1 MEVEFRTHRLRSCYE
16 DSSTGVR
23 EWGDKVAR
31 RYIERVNILKA
42 AKGAD
47 DLHRGAALRF
57 HPLKAGRHGQH
68 SIALVDRWRMVVTFR
83 GDALTIVRIEEVSAH
98 YGD

>member
-1 MEVEFRTHRLRSCYE
+1 MLVTFRTARLERCYT
-16 DSSTGVR
+16 SSKVGQR

-42 AKGAD
+42 S
-47 DLHRGAALRF
+47 RSAAELSKVPSLRF
-57 HPLKAGRHGQH
+57 HAMKGTKRGHH
-68 SIALVDRWRMVVTFR
+68 SITLVDRWRMEISFQD
-83 GDALTIVRIEEVSAH
+83 DALTIVRIEEVSAH